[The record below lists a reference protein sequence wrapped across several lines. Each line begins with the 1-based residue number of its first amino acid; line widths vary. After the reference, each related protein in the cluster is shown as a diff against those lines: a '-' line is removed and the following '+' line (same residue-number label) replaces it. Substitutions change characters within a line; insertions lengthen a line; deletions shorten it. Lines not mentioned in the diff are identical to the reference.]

1 MYPTRAEF
9 GTRLFSKQGPPAG
22 GNFWVGM
29 GVLLLAMGGVTAV
42 RMGIATSWEQL
53 LSEPF
58 RAQWVIGGLGLFCVC
73 LGVRQ
78 LRRTV
83 ASQHYYELGACH
95 ERGRET
101 RWLAYGEAEQVTYQV
116 RTVRGR
122 PERSLDFAGPG
133 GEPRFQLWAVL
144 TDGEPADGETAT
156 FAQID
161 NVATRAVK
169 AVAEKFIARVDRGEV
184 VKWTGSLWLDPAGLR
199 VGDPAN
205 GKFVPWG
212 AVDGVKDGAHTGRIE
227 VYAFGGAQ
235 PVAAATTF
243 DANALPGLQAFMHL
257 LDRGQAAA
265 KAA

>member
-9 GTRLFSKQGPPAG
+9 GTRLFSRESPPAG
-22 GNFWVGM
+22 GYFWIGM
-29 GVLLLAMGGVTAV
+29 GVLLLAMGTVTAV
-42 RMGIATSWEQL
+42 RMGIASSWEQL

-58 RAQWVIGGLGLFCVC
+58 RAQWVIGGLGAFCVC

-78 LRRTV
+78 LRRTSS
-83 ASQHYYELGACH
+83 AQHFYEQGACH

-101 RWLAYGEAEQVTYQV
+101 RWLAYGDAEQVTYQV

-122 PERSLDFAGPG
+122 PERSLDLAGPG
-133 GEPRFQLWAVL
+133 GEPRFQLWADSADV
-144 TDGEPADGETAT
+144 EPGDGETAT

-161 NVATRAVK
+161 NVAIRAVN
-169 AVAEKFIARVDRGEV
+169 AVASKMIARVDRGEV

-199 VGDPAN
+199 VGDPAS
-205 GKFVPWG
+205 GRFVPW
-212 AVDGVKDGAHTGRIE
+212 AAIEGVKDGAQSGKIE
-227 VYAFGGAQ
+227 VYAFGSSQ

-243 DANALPGLQAFMHL
+243 DSNALPGLKAFTYL